1 MNHAFSLLAVAI
13 ASSACTMSPL
23 EKQPLPTTST
33 NETSG
38 ASVVRRPVQETAPPA
53 VAGEAT
59 KTPNADAPLAGIVV
73 PPNTQYVCVSET
85 NGVRQQT
92 SIEFS
97 TKVAALCRKHPE
109 MGPCKYER
117 DACRRSNGR
126 VYAANGVEIT
136 KQTEAEYDKR
146 VMRVVFKS
154 N

>member
-1 MNHAFSLLAVAI
+1 MNGAFSLLAVTI
-13 ASSACTMSPL
+13 ALSACTMSPL
-23 EKQPLPTTST
+23 ETQSLQTTPA
-33 NETSG
+33 NETRG
-38 ASVVRRPVQETAPPA
+38 AAVVRRPIQETVPPA
-53 VAGEAT
+53 VGGEAT
-59 KTPNADAPLAGIVV
+59 KTPNAYTPLAAIVV

-92 SIEFS
+92 AIEFS

-117 DACRRSNGR
+117 DVCRRSNGR

-136 KQTEAEYDKR
+136 MQTEAEYDKR

>member
-1 MNHAFSLLAVAI
+1 M
-13 ASSACTMSPL
+13 SSL
-23 EKQPLPTTST
+23 EKQPLPTTSS
-33 NETSG
+33 NETRG
-38 ASVVRRPVQETAPPA
+38 ASVVRRPMQETAPPD
-53 VAGEAT
+53 VVGEAT
-59 KTPNADAPLAGIVV
+59 KTPNADAPLAGIVA

-97 TKVAALCRKHPE
+97 PKVAALCRKHPE

>member
-1 MNHAFSLLAVAI
+1 MNGAFFLFAVAI
-13 ASSACTMSPL
+13 ALSACTMSPL
-23 EKQPLPTTST
+23 ETQPLQTTSA
-33 NETSG
+33 NETRG
-38 ASVVRRPVQETAPPA
+38 AAVVRRPIQETAPPA
-53 VAGEAT
+53 VGGDAA
-59 KTPNADAPLAGIVV
+59 KTPNADSPLAAIFV

-117 DACRRSNGR
+117 DVCRRSNGR

>member
-1 MNHAFSLLAVAI
+1 MNRASSLLAVAI
-13 ASSACTMSPL
+13 ALSACTMSPL
-23 EKQPLPTTST
+23 QKQPLPTTST
-33 NETSG
+33 NETRG
-38 ASVVRRPVQETAPPA
+38 AAVVRRPIQETALHA
-53 VAGEAT
+53 VGGKAT
-59 KTPNADAPLAGIVV
+59 KTPNAYAPLAAIVV
-73 PPNTQYVCVSET
+73 PPNTQYVCISET

-92 SIEFS
+92 LIEFS

-117 DACRRSNGR
+117 DVCRRSNGR

-136 KQTEAEYDKR
+136 NQTEAEYDKR